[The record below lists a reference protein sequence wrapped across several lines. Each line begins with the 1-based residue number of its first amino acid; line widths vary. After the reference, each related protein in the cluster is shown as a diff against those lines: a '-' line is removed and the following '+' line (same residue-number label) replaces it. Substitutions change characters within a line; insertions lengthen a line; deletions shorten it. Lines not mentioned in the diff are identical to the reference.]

1 LHVVIHEVSIQIP
14 SSISLIVVCIINE
27 ERFETLKKKRV
38 DSATKVADFC
48 DQELIIPVVRPE
60 SYEPVKES

>member
-1 LHVVIHEVSIQIP
+1 M
-14 SSISLIVVCIINE
+14 NE